1 MEPIRVAI
9 NGFGRIG
16 RLVTRAL
23 LELHTKKGM
32 KVDIVAINDLSSVDM
47 LAHLFEFD
55 STHGRAFPG
64 QVKADNDKNELI
76 LAGDKFKVLSIKDPS
91 NLPWKELDV
100 DFVIECTGRFR
111 KRIDLEKH
119 LDAGAK
125 RVILSAPGSDV
136 DVTLVRGVNMEM
148 FDANNHFIISNA
160 SCTTNCLAPVC
171 KVLDDNYGI
180 EHGIMTTVHAATNDQ
195 RLLDS
200 QHSDFRR
207 ARSAFQSMVPTSTGA
222 AKAISKV
229 LPKLTG
235 KLNGMAIRVPTP
247 NVSLVDLTVR
257 LSKNATKEEIQET
270 FRQASNSTELK
281 GILGHEWRS
290 LVSID
295 FNHDPRSAIVDFP
308 SMMVVEGSLLKILSW
323 YDNEWGYAM
332 RTAELLHDLKAREN

>member
-1 MEPIRVAI
+1 MEPIKVAI

-23 LELHTKKGM
+23 LELHSEKGM
-32 KVDIVAINDLSSVDM
+32 KIDIVAINDLSSVDM

-55 STHGRAFPG
+55 STHGRAFSH
-64 QVKADNDKNELI
+64 QVTADNKKKQLI
-76 LAGDKFKVLSIKDPS
+76 LAGDSFKVLSIKDPS
-91 NLPWKELDV
+91 DLPWKKLDV

-111 KRIDLEKH
+111 TRKDLQKH

-125 RVILSAPGSDV
+125 RVILSAPSSDV
-136 DVTLVRGVNMEM
+136 DITLVRGVNMEM
-148 FDANNHFIISNA
+148 YDSNNHFIISNA

-222 AKAISKV
+222 AKAIGKV
-229 LPKLTG
+229 LPKLNG
-235 KLNGMAIRVPTP
+235 KINGIAIRVPTP

-257 LSKNATKEEIQET
+257 LSKNATKEEVQET
-270 FRQASNSTELK
+270 FRQASISPELK

-332 RTAELLHDLKAREN
+332 RTAELIHDLKAREN